1 MMQRRPYQIDCLNG
15 IDESFKEF
23 QKVIAILPTGSGKTV
38 IASGVAKKYVDA
50 GKRVLFLAHR
60 QELLTQ
66 TMDKFIRADGLPT
79 ELEKAES
86 KASKSASVVVASVQ
100 SLTNEKRLT
109 NWPSNHFD
117 LVIIDECHHTLAGSY
132 QKVLTHFNSARVVGI
147 TATADRADKRS
158 LGEYFENIAYEIGLF
173 DLIRDGYLSPITIKS
188 VPLQIDLN
196 GVRQTAGDFNDADL
210 GSAIEP
216 YLGQIAESIARE
228 ASFRKTL
235 AFLPLRATSRK
246 FVEACQA
253 IGLSACHID
262 GESEDR
268 KEILQRFTAGEFD
281 VLSNAMLLTEGYD
294 EPSCDC
300 VCVLRPTR
308 SRPLYSQMVGRGTRL
323 HPTKENLLLL
333 DFLWMHEKLSISKP
347 AHLIA
352 KTKEEAEAITELA
365 EERSQSGYGEQ
376 ELDLDLLATDAT
388 AKREEAL
395 RKRLDEQAKK
405 KAKYVSAEMFAAQHN
420 DMALAEY
427 EPTMKWEGEAISDK
441 QRWHLKRNGI
451 DPDTVKGK
459 GHASRLLS
467 LAFSNQKLQLASPNV
482 VAMVR
487 RMPHIAS
494 AVGIHDFETVTSRQG
509 AAFFAELNKR
519 KAAKIR

>member
-1 MMQRRPYQIDCLNG
+1 MQLRPYQTNCVESIL
-15 IDESFKEF
+15 ESFKEF
-23 QKVIAILPTGSGKTV
+23 RKTLIVSPTGSGKT
-38 IASGVAKKYVDA
+38 ILMSKVAQLTLPKKT
-50 GKRVLFLAHR
+50 LILAHR
-60 QELLTQ
+60 EELISQAIEKLYSATGI
-66 TMDKFIRADGLPT
+66 KA
-79 ELEKAES
+79 EKEKAEAV
-86 KASKSASVVVASVQ
+86 ASKDAQVVVASVQ
-100 SLTNEKRLT
+100 TLIGEARLAR
-109 NWPSNHFD
+109 WPSDHFG
-117 LVIIDECHHTLAGSY
+117 LVIVDEAHHAISDSY
-132 QKVLTHFNSARVVGI
+132 RRVLERFDGHANVLGV
-147 TATADRADKRS
+147 TATPDRGDKKN

-196 GVRQTAGDFNDADL
+196 GVRQTAGDFNDVDL

-216 YLGQIAESIARE
+216 YLGQIAQAIANE

-246 FVEACQA
+246 FVEACQSA
-253 IGLSACHID
+253 GLSACHVD
-262 GESEDR
+262 GESPDR
-268 KEILQRFTAGEFD
+268 KEILARFTAGEFD

-323 HPTKENLLLL
+323 HPTKDNLLLL

-352 KTKEEAEAITELA
+352 KSKEEADAITELA

-376 ELDLDLLATDAT
+376 ELDLDALATDAT

-405 KAKYVSAEMFAAQHN
+405 KAKYISAESFAANHN
-420 DMALAEY
+420 DLALVEY
-427 EPTMKWEGEAISDK
+427 EPTMKWESEAISDK
-441 QRWHLKRNGI
+441 QRMHLKRQGI

-467 LAFSNQKLQLASPNV
+467 LAFANQKLQLASPNV
-482 VAMVR
+482 LAMVK
-487 RMPHIAS
+487 RMPHIAR
-494 AVGIHDFETVTSRQG
+494 AVGITDFETVTSRQG
-509 AAFFAELNKR
+509 AAFFAELSKR
-519 KAAKIR
+519 KSEKIR

>member
-1 MMQRRPYQIDCLNG
+1 MTPRPYQQN
-15 IDESFKEF
+15 
-23 QKVIAILPTGSGKTV
+23 AINAVETGFGQFRRQLIVVPTGGGKT
-38 IASGVAKKYVDA
+38 ICFAHLAK
-50 GKRVLFLAHR
+50 RNPTRTLIIAHR
-60 QELLTQ
+60 EELIDQAIQKLHTA
-66 TMDKFIRADGLPT
+66 TGISAAK
-79 ELEKAES
+79 EKAEAR
-86 KASKSASVVVASVQ
+86 ASLDSQVVVASVQ
-100 SLTNEKRLT
+100 TLIGETRL
-109 NWPSNHFD
+109 NRWPSNHFG
-117 LVIIDECHHTLAGSY
+117 LVIIDEAHHAVSDSFRRVLAHFDGHAN
-132 QKVLTHFNSARVVGI
+132 VLGV
-147 TATADRADKRS
+147 TATPDRGDKRN

-246 FVEACQA
+246 FVEACQSV
-253 IGLSACHID
+253 GLSACHID

-268 KEILQRFTAGEFD
+268 KEILARFSAGEFD

-294 EPSCDC
+294 EPTCDC

-323 HPTKENLLLL
+323 HPTKENLMLL

-352 KTKEEAEAITELA
+352 KSKEEADAITELA
-365 EERSQSGYGEQ
+365 NERAGYGEQ
-376 ELDLDLLATDAT
+376 ELDLDMLATDAT
-388 AKREEAL
+388 SKREEAL
-395 RKRLDEQAKK
+395 RRKLEEQAKK
-405 KAKYVSAEMFAAQHN
+405 KAKYISAEAFAANHN
-420 DMALAEY
+420 DLALAEY
-427 EPTMKWEGEAISDK
+427 EPTMRWESEAISDK
-441 QRWHLKRNGI
+441 QRFHLKRQGI

-467 LAFSNQKLQLASPNV
+467 LAFANQKLQLASPNV
-482 VAMVR
+482 LAMIK
-487 RMPHIAS
+487 RMPHIAR
-494 AVGIHDFETVTSRQG
+494 AVGITDFETVTSRQG
-509 AAFFAELNKR
+509 ASFFAELNKR
-519 KAAKIR
+519 KSAKIS

>member
-1 MMQRRPYQIDCLNG
+1 MQPRPYQLDCLAAIEEG
-15 IDESFKEF
+15 FKTF
-23 QKVIAILPTGSGKTV
+23 QKQLAVLSTGAGKTC
-38 IASGVAKKYVDA
+38 IFSWLAK
-50 GKRVLFLAHR
+50 RQQCRTLILAHR
-60 QELLTQ
+60 NELIDQAIQKLHSATGIKA
-66 TMDKFIRADGLPT
+66 DK
-79 ELEKAES
+79 EKAEAR
-86 KASKSASVVVASVQ
+86 ASKDSQVVVASVQ
-100 SLTNEKRLT
+100 SLIGESRING
-109 NWPSNHFD
+109 WPDDHFG
-117 LVIIDECHHTLAGSY
+117 LVIVDEAHHCISDSY
-132 QKVLTHFNSARVVGI
+132 QKVLRRFDGHANVLGV
-147 TATADRADKRS
+147 TATPDRGDKRN

-173 DLIRDGYLSPITIKS
+173 DLIRDGYLSPITVKS
-188 VPLQIDLN
+188 VPLKIDLN
-196 GVRQTAGDFNDADL
+196 GVKQTAGDFNDADL
-210 GSAIEP
+210 GNAIEP
-216 YLGQIAESIARE
+216 YLGQIAEAIARE

-262 GESEDR
+262 GESPDR
-268 KEILQRFTAGEFD
+268 KEILQRFTDGEFD

-333 DFLWMHEKLSISKP
+333 DFLWMHEKHSISRP

-352 KTKEEAEAITELA
+352 KTKEEADAITELA
-365 EERSQSGYGEQ
+365 NERSAYGQ
-376 ELDLDLLATDAT
+376 DELDLDDLASDAT
-388 AKREEAL
+388 EKREAAL
-395 RKRLDEQAKK
+395 RRKLEEQAKK

-427 EPTMKWEGEAISDK
+427 EPTMKWEGEAITDK

-482 VAMVR
+482 VAMIR

-519 KAAKIR
+519 KASKIS